1 LEKTT
6 TNKIEEIP
14 MPAVKWLLL
23 FILVSGIVGCTPYLA
38 TLTND
43 EQSSSATAKE
53 KVQVFFQGEKIP
65 PVKEL
70 GSLVVSGSSEQQGV
84 EFLREQ
90 AAKMGADA
98 VINMEVQ
105 IQTQT
110 LFILIIPIPI
120 HSYFI
125 SGTAV
130 TYIR

>member
-1 LEKTT
+1 MST
-6 TNKIEEIP
+6 
-14 MPAVKWLLL
+14 VKWLLL
-23 FILVSGIVGCTPYLA
+23 FILASGIVGCTPYHA
-38 TLTND
+38 TLTNE
-43 EQSSSATAKE
+43 EQSFSATTKE
-53 KVQVFFQGEKIP
+53 KVQVFLQGEKIP

-70 GSLVVSGSSEQQGV
+70 GSLVVSGDSEKDGV

-110 LFILIIPIPI
+110 LIIIFIPIPI
-120 HSYFI
+120 HSYFV

-130 TYIR
+130 KYIN